1 MLKILQYCMSLCLG
15 SGILE
20 YVGGLKF
27 SRSSPSISRA
37 LQRCKGHSHG
47 WSGSRNFFSM
57 YSHNSDPV
65 SSSKDPKMR
74 PDSWHFMCLQTY
86 PPRYPPVKTAGVA
99 GAEDRQLGNDSTK
112 PDASSWTLRLGLIF
126 QVHTCIIYWHAIHNR
141 PLYVYDEGS
150 EGVNIGTR
158 TWKRSVGV
166 ALSERSRQLHPETR
180 SLESG
185 LYPV

>member
-1 MLKILQYCMSLCLG
+1 LSPWNFEWLRPFCRGDLINEWFKSTMLKILQYCMSLCLG

-37 LQRCKGHSHG
+37 LQRRKGHSHG
-47 WSGSRNFFSM
+47 WSGSRNFFYM

-126 QVHTCIIYWHAIHNR
+126 QVHTCIILARHSQSAI
-141 PLYVYDEGS
+141 V
-150 EGVNIGTR
+150 
-158 TWKRSVGV
+158 
-166 ALSERSRQLHPETR
+166 
-180 SLESG
+180 
-185 LYPV
+185 